1 MKKMSK
7 SKIALGVFVSMAIS
21 NSAFAF
27 PVNFASG
34 TPVSEAVRAL
44 GFKAGINVVINGD
57 LEGTISMNM
66 DDTDF
71 DTALRA
77 LARTNNFSYEYV
89 DNMVL
94 VAPAKSM
101 KIMETYKLKHL
112 DPEAVKEQLKL
123 LVEDENDVTANVA
136 AHSIS
141 VAGSAAVQDRIRT
154 QLEQVDVAQQQVN
167 IKATVIE
174 INQSKARDMGLSF
187 FSDPWSK
194 NTSVAGY
201 NGFKFSVQGAHQ
213 ENLGKGNVLARP
225 NITTFDGHAAFILM
239 GDKVP
244 LFTTESS
251 STDSDND
258 ATMTVEYKEV
268 GVKLEVLPRI
278 NDEDKETITMTIKP
292 SVSTITQWIE
302 SGNNKAPQISE
313 RSAATTLRVKSGE
326 TILLGGLLKE
336 EEMRNIKQ
344 IPFLSKLPVLGE
356 IFKSRSIDKKKS
368 EIVIAITPTII
379 YDEDGRPKVELQKI
393 GPEVQ
398 KELHKM
404 QERKEL
410 NNVNVEQKFVM
421 DARNDELQLQ
431 QNNMKNE
438 LTKKDE
444 ELKKLRNELR
454 ESNKLYGQMKA
465 DKVQKKSDEPNE
477 KSMKKELEKK
487 DEELKK
493 LRNEL
498 KENNKMMEKLLGS
511 IKDDKGKSDKEVSK
525 NE

>member
-7 SKIALGVFVSMAIS
+7 SKIALGILTSMVIS

-27 PVNFASG
+27 PVNFAPG
-34 TPVSEAVRAL
+34 TPVSEAIRAL

-57 LEGTISMNM
+57 LEGTVSMTM

-77 LARTNNFSYEYV
+77 LARTNNFSFEYV

-94 VAPAKSM
+94 VAPAEDM
-101 KIMETYKLKHL
+101 KLMETYKLKHL
-112 DPEAVKEQLKL
+112 DPETVKEQLAL
-123 LVEDENDVTANVA
+123 LVEGEDVTANVA
-136 AHSIS
+136 AHTIS
-141 VAGSAAVQDRIRT
+141 VVGSAAVQDRIRT
-154 QLEQVDVAQQQVN
+154 QLEQIDVAQQQVN

-174 INQSKARDMGLSF
+174 LNQNKAREMGLSF
-187 FSDPWSK
+187 FSDPWAK
-194 NTSVAGY
+194 DTSVAGY

-213 ENLGKGNVLARP
+213 ETLGKGNVLARP
-225 NITTFDGHAAFILM
+225 SITTFDGHTASILM

-244 LFTTESS
+244 VFTTSS
-251 STDSDND
+251 DSTDSDND
-258 ATMTVEYKEV
+258 ASMTVEYKEV

-292 SVSTITQWIE
+292 SVSTITQWVE

-336 EEMRNIKQ
+336 EEMKNIKQ
-344 IPFLSKLPVLGE
+344 IPFLSKLPILGE

-379 YDEDGRPKVELQKI
+379 YDEDGRPMVEMQKMTPNLQKKLQETQN
-393 GPEVQ
+393 EVEVSNIDTEAQ
-398 KELHKM
+398 VSIDTRNAELEVRHKEMKKELKEK
-404 QERKEL
+404 ER
-410 NNVNVEQKFVM
+410 
-421 DARNDELQLQ
+421 
-431 QNNMKNE
+431 
-438 LTKKDE
+438 
-444 ELKKLRNELR
+444 ELKKLR
-454 ESNKLYGQMKA
+454 
-465 DKVQKKSDEPNE
+465 
-477 KSMKKELEKK
+477 KELK
-487 DEELKK
+487 D
-493 LRNEL
+493 
-498 KENNKMMEKLLGS
+498 NNKMMKDVLGNME
-511 IKDDKGKSDKEVSK
+511 GKAGEAKAASEVSK